1 MRFEGLGFKTLRE
14 KNNLFN
20 LYLSLTPGNLRN
32 DLGSGLK
39 VWYRENPPLV
49 FIRYGMVLVYNP
61 SGYLT

>member
-20 LYLSLTPGNLRN
+20 LHLSLAENLRN

-49 FIRYGMVLVYNP
+49 LDMAWY
-61 SGYLT
+61 